1 MMFSKIIYNY
11 TLPHDSVGETTTKVK
26 IIALIS
32 SVIITLFGV
41 TATPFIM
48 PVIFPE
54 YTEAVIAIQIIS
66 LEVIPSSITLI
77 LSSKF
82 LGDENSKIV
91 LTGRIASAIVIISLI
106 VILTPIY
113 GISGTTGSFVIAS
126 IAQAVILFAYYRL
139 RN

>member
-1 MMFSKIIYNY
+1 M
-11 TLPHDSVGETTTKVK
+11 
-26 IIALIS
+26 
-32 SVIITLFGV
+32 FGV
-41 TATPFIM
+41 TATPFII
-48 PVIFPE
+48 PTIFPE

-66 LEVIPSSITLI
+66 LAVIPSTITLI

-82 LGDENSKIV
+82 LGDEKSKVI
-91 LTGRIASAIVIISLI
+91 LIARIIFAVVIISLI

-126 IAQAVILFAYYRL
+126 IIQAAILFVYYRL